1 MLRLSMSNPCPRRR
15 LAVMLALLLAG
26 SACNSVLAQDE
37 DARIRMLEAR
47 VAQLEALVHD
57 LLHEHRPPVDVAEIE
72 DMAAEVAEARTA
84 EILTAHHEEEDEV
97 ARRHCYK
104 FGGYVKLDALYSDFG
119 AGAVA
124 GDSAGRDFYL
134 PTAIPVG
141 PGAAA
146 GESYL
151 DLHAQ
156 SSRLNFSST
165 HILDNDQ
172 RLGSFVEID
181 FMMSDT
187 GDERV
192 SNSFQPRLRH
202 AFLTYEAW
210 LFGQTWTTFQNV
222 AALPETLDFI
232 GPAESTIFIR
242 QPLARYTRGP
252 WQFALENPETTLTP
266 YGGGPRVVTDDS
278 RAPDVVAR
286 YNGDGE
292 WGGFTVAA
300 ILRQLRYE
308 HAAAGIDDSASAWG
322 ISLSGV
328 LKAGARDDLRW
339 MLSSGR
345 GLGRYIGLNTAD
357 DAVLDV
363 HGQLQ
368 AIDSTGLFGAYRH
381 YWNDRWRSSL
391 ALGFLWVDNDA
402 DLTGLGV
409 TREARSLHLNLI
421 YSPQPQL
428 DLGVE
433 FIYADRAIESG
444 ADGDLQR
451 LQFSAKYA
459 Y

>member
-1 MLRLSMSNPCPRRR
+1 MKRLSNSNPWPRTC
-15 LAVMLALLLAG
+15 LALMLAGLA
-26 SACNSVLAQDE
+26 SAPALAQDE
-37 DARIRMLEAR
+37 DARIRLLEAR

-57 LLHEHRPPVDVAEIE
+57 LLHEHRPPLDVAEIE
-72 DMAAEVAEARTA
+72 DMAEEVAEARTT
-84 EILTAHHEEEDEV
+84 EILTAHHEEEDEM
-97 ARRHCYK
+97 ARRHSYK
-104 FGGYVKLDALYSDFG
+104 FGGYVKLDALYSEFG

-134 PTAIPVG
+134 PATIPVG
-141 PGAAA
+141 PANAT

-156 SSRLNFSST
+156 SSRINFSSA
-165 HILDNDQ
+165 HILDNGL

-181 FMMSDT
+181 FMLSDT

-202 AFLTYEAW
+202 AFLTYEEW

-222 AALPETLDFI
+222 SALPETLDFI
-232 GPAESTIFIR
+232 GPAESTIFVR

-266 YGGGPRVVTDDS
+266 YGGGPRIVADDN
-278 RAPDVVAR
+278 RVPDLVAR
-286 YNGDGE
+286 YNGGGE
-292 WGGFTVAA
+292 RASFAVAA
-300 ILRQLRYE
+300 LLRQLRYE
-308 HAAAGIDDSASAWG
+308 HAAAGVDDATGAWG

-328 LKAGARDDLRW
+328 LKTGPRDDLRW

-357 DAVLDV
+357 GAVLDAY
-363 HGQLQ
+363 GRLQ

-381 YWNDRWRSSL
+381 YWSERWRSNL
-391 ALGFLWVDNDA
+391 ALGWLWVDNDPA
-402 DLTGLGV
+402 LTGPAA
-409 TREARSLHLNLI
+409 TRDARSLHLNLI
-421 YSPQPQL
+421 FSPQPQL

-433 FIYADRAIESG
+433 FIYADRETEAGE
-444 ADGDLQR
+444 DGDLQR
-451 LQFSAKYA
+451 LQFSARYA